1 VKAILLISHG
11 SRSEAARRENRGLA
25 DVLKAR
31 TRVPVVECAFLE
43 ADSPSVPEGIRA
55 CAVQGATEII
65 VLLNF
70 LNSGNHVL
78 KDVPAL
84 VDDASKQYPG
94 IRFRMTP
101 PVGIHPGIA
110 DIFLDLIAGI
120 EKVSK

>member
-1 VKAILLISHG
+1 MKALLLVSHG
-11 SRSEAARRENRGLA
+11 SRSAAARRENQGLA
-25 DVLKAR
+25 EVLKAR
-31 TRVPVVECAFLE
+31 SGCPVVECAFLE
-43 ADSPSVPEGIRA
+43 ADSPSVPEGIEA
-55 CAVQGATEII
+55 CARQGASEIV

-84 VDDASKQYPG
+84 IEEAAEKHPG

-110 DIFLDLIAGI
+110 DIFLELIAGTQ
-120 EKVSK
+120 KAAK